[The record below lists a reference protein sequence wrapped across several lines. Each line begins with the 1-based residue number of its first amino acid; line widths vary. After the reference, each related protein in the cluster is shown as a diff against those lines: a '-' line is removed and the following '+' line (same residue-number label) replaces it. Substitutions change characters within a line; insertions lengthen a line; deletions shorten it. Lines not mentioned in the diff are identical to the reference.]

1 MHRGKALARI
11 KISGNLHDQR
21 ETGNSRLLESFTEKK
36 QISFSSYKKC
46 LIIMNMKKEVIE
58 KSYQLAR
65 EQYAA
70 LGIDTDKVL
79 TEMDNIN
86 ISLHCWQTDDVG
98 GFEKPGSVLGGGGIQ
113 TTGNFPGKAKTIG
126 QMRSDLDKVMSLLP
140 GKQRLNLHAIYGEFE
155 GKLVDRDQIEPKHF
169 QGWID
174 WAKKRGIGLD
184 FNCTCFSHPL
194 ADEGFTLSSKN
205 EKIRKFWVEHT
216 KRCRAIGAEMGKQLG
231 TPSVHNIWIP
241 DGMKDTPVDRNTLRK
256 QLKKS
261 LDEIFAVKY
270 PKKYLKDSVE
280 SKLFGIGSEAM
291 VVGSH
296 DFYLGYAIKNNT
308 LITLDNGHFHP
319 TEQVGDKISSILH
332 FVDEILL
339 HLTRGVRWDSDHVL
353 TFNEELLLITQEIV
367 RAKALK
373 RVNVGLDFF
382 DASLNRIGAYVI
394 GTRSAQMAFM
404 YALLEP
410 FKTLVKYEEEGKNF
424 ERLALLELLKT
435 KPFGAVYDYYCMKN
449 KVPVG
454 QDYIDEILK
463 YEKEVLLKR

>member
-1 MHRGKALARI
+1 M
-11 KISGNLHDQR
+11 
-21 ETGNSRLLESFTEKK
+21 EKD
-36 QISFSSYKKC
+36 
-46 LIIMNMKKEVIE
+46 LIE
-58 KSYQLAR
+58 KSYQLAKD
-65 EQYAA
+65 QYAL
-70 LGIDTDKVL
+70 LGVDTDKVL
-79 TEMDNIN
+79 SEMDSII

-98 GFEKPGSVLGGGGIQ
+98 GFEKAGSVLGGGGIQ
-113 TTGNFPGKAKTIG
+113 ATGNFPGKAKTIE

-140 GKQRLNLHAIYGEFE
+140 GKQRLNLHAIYGEFG
-155 GKLVDRDQIEPKHF
+155 GKPVDRDKIEPKHF

-194 ADEGFTLSSKN
+194 ADDGFTLSSKN
-205 EKIRKFWVEHT
+205 EKIRKFWVDHT

-231 TPSVHNIWIP
+231 TASVHNIWIP

-270 PKKYLKDSVE
+270 PRKHLKDSVE
-280 SKLFGIGSEAM
+280 SKLFGIGSESM

-296 DFYLGYAIKNNT
+296 DFYVGYAIKNNT

-367 RAKALK
+367 RTKALN

-382 DASLNRIGAYVI
+382 DASINRIGAYVI

-410 FKTLVKYEEEGKNF
+410 FKTLVKLEDEGRYF

-435 KPFGAVYDYYCMKN
+435 KPFGAVYDYYCLKN

-454 QDYIDEILK
+454 QDYIEEIMK
-463 YEKEVLLKR
+463 YEKDVLNKR

>member
-1 MHRGKALARI
+1 
-11 KISGNLHDQR
+11 
-21 ETGNSRLLESFTEKK
+21 
-36 QISFSSYKKC
+36 
-46 LIIMNMKKEVIE
+46 MKKEIIE
-58 KSYQLAR
+58 KSYQLAKD
-65 EQYAA
+65 EYAA
-70 LGIDTDKVL
+70 MGVDTDKVL
-79 TEMDNIN
+79 AELESIN

-113 TTGNFPGKAKTIG
+113 ATGNFPGKAKTIE

-140 GKQRLNLHAIYGEFE
+140 GKQRLSLHAIYGEF
-155 GKLVDRDQIEPKHF
+155 GGLLVDRDQIEPKHF

-194 ADEGFTLSSKN
+194 ADDGFTLSSKN
-205 EKIRKFWVEHT
+205 EKIRQFWVEHT

-241 DGMKDTPVDRNTLRK
+241 DGMKDLPVDRNGLRK

-296 DFYLGYAIKNNT
+296 DFYLGYAIKNNI

-319 TEQVGDKISSILH
+319 TEQVGDKVSSILH

-353 TFNEELLLITQEIV
+353 TFNDELLLITQEIV
-367 RAKALK
+367 RSKALK
-373 RVNVGLDFF
+373 KVNIGLDFF
-382 DASLNRIGAYVI
+382 DASLNRVGAYVI
-394 GTRSAQMAFM
+394 GTRSAQLAFL

-410 FKTLVKYEEEGKNF
+410 FNTLLKFEEEGKNF

-435 KPFGAVYDYYCMKN
+435 KHFGAVYDYYCMKS

-454 QDYIDEILK
+454 QDYIDEIVK